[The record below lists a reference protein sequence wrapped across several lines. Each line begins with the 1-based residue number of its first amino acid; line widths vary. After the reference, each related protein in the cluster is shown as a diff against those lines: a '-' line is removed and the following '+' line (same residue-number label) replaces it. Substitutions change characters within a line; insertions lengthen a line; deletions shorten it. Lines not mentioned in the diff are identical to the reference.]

1 MRKIFVALSLIMTS
15 IITPAF
21 AGTTPVDLY
30 RSGNTTSPRM
40 DNVRTQ
46 DITQVTISGV
56 VYVKADSG
64 GISTSTYASGLSPTV
79 WKIPKG
85 TVFPDTIKLNNDKPG
100 HYQWEPASQMT
111 LSAFTSLMT
120 ALNAK
125 FVKN

>member
-1 MRKIFVALSLIMTS
+1 MKAILFSLSIALTGIASPVM
-15 IITPAF
+15 

-40 DNVRTQ
+40 DNVRVQ
-46 DITQVTISGV
+46 DITQITVANV
-56 VYVKADSG
+56 VYVKSASG
-64 GISTSTYASGLSPTV
+64 GISTSTTATGVSPTV

-85 TVFPDTIKLNNDKPG
+85 TSFPDTIKLNNDSPG
-100 HYQWEPASQMT
+100 HYAWEPASQMK
-111 LSAFTSLMT
+111 LADFTSLMS